1 MGNLKGTILLVDD
14 EEKLL
19 AKLSNIL
26 ESNHYRVIS
35 TTDGSRVIPAI
46 ESRPIDAIILDLV
59 MPDYNGISILKEVT
73 LRNSSLPVI
82 ILSGHGTI
90 AKAVE
95 ATKLGAYDFLE
106 KPIESQKILI
116 TLENALKKSKL
127 EKERSFLIQDAL
139 KHYRMIGISSAMKQV
154 FELIEKAAPTDSR
167 VLISG
172 ESGTGKELIAR
183 AIHLKSERAGEP
195 FIVLN
200 CAAIP
205 DELIESELFGHEK
218 GSFTGAINRQKGKFE
233 LASEGTLFLDEIG
246 EMSQKIQPKVL
257 RAIENSEIQPIGCQ
271 KPIKVNVRLIA
282 ATNRDLQEAVKLKE
296 FRQDLYFRLSVINVY
311 VPSLRERKD
320 DIPHLVNYFIEQ
332 LSRER
337 KRPLIEISSA
347 AMEILMQ
354 HDWPGNIR
362 ELRNLIEKIMVLSN
376 ANSISAKE
384 MGEFLTDTRMGSG
397 VSSQNPRGTTLSKIR
412 KKTEREA
419 ILASLSVNQWNY
431 EKSAWELGI
440 SRATLFNKIKELNI
454 KR

>member
-1 MGNLKGTILLVDD
+1 MGNSKGTILLVDD

-46 ESRPIDAIILDLV
+46 ESRPIDAIILDLI

-73 LRNSSLPVI
+73 LRNSGLPVI

-397 VSSQNPRGTTLSKIR
+397 VSPQNPRGTTLSKIR